1 MGVEAKNTKG
11 IAFLEII
18 NKSTDVILFKVK
30 TTNINSYLVRPN
42 AEIIEPDNSLNVRIE
57 TNHFIGVSNKL
68 YFIFINYF
76 IQGNKKLCQDKF
88 LVQLTKVP
96 ENVNT
101 SSYVMKTSEL
111 SIDEMQFMW
120 DQTNK
125 EDLVQYKLK
134 VDIFDQINS
143 FLKENAFEILDNLQ
157 KAVEEKKNK
166 RKSKSED
173 FDKPPQLGQLT

>member
-1 MGVEAKNTKG
+1 
-11 IAFLEII
+11 
-18 NKSTDVILFKVK
+18 
-30 TTNINSYLVRPN
+30 
-42 AEIIEPDNSLNVRIE
+42 
-57 TNHFIGVSNKL
+57 
-68 YFIFINYF
+68 
-76 IQGNKKLCQDKF
+76 
-88 LVQLTKVP
+88 
-96 ENVNT
+96 
-101 SSYVMKTSEL
+101 MKTSEL

-120 DQTNK
+120 DQANK

-143 FLKENAFEILDNLQ
+143 FLRENAFEILDNLQ